1 MFTHFWSG
9 QQISLFDGARAKK
22 LPNEFIALLTC
33 QKWAYILCTIEMAIF
48 PDFFRLLCRW
58 QDQVVPFKWRRKGG
72 TKNIKSFVPT
82 KFLRLFPLV
91 EGLYVSLIKTCFL
104 TGLEK
109 SLPIWLFSSNEWALG
124 RVMHE
129 MSYFLP
135 RKFRA
140 CPKGLITGP
149 ADGRTDRH
157 TDERRRHQ
165 TRIQKSFKK
174 EDSSRFVLNL

>member
-91 EGLYVSLIKTCFL
+91 EGL
-104 TGLEK
+104 GLLLRL
-109 SLPIWLFSSNEWALG
+109 SHQNLFSD
-124 RVMHE
+124 
-129 MSYFLP
+129 
-135 RKFRA
+135 RA
-140 CPKGLITGP
+140 WKIFAHLAIF
-149 ADGRTDRH
+149 
-157 TDERRRHQ
+157 E
-165 TRIQKSFKK
+165 
-174 EDSSRFVLNL
+174 

>member
-1 MFTHFWSG
+1 MGLHFMHHRNGHFPRLFSA
-9 QQISLFDGARAKK
+9 SL
-22 LPNEFIALLTC
+22 PLTRPSC
-33 QKWAYILCTIEMAIF
+33 AF
-48 PDFFRLLCRW
+48 
-58 QDQVVPFKWRRKGG
+58 QVTTQGG

-165 TRIQKSFKK
+165 TRIHKSFKK